1 MDLLNVKYISEG
13 VPRGGG
19 QQIPKLYFG
28 KKKQTFFC
36 LQKLTNFFFRTT
48 RFASSSHFKFS

>member
-28 KKKQTFFC
+28 EKKADILLFTKV
-36 LQKLTNFFFRTT
+36 NEFFFQNYSFCFIIT
-48 RFASSSHFKFS
+48 F